1 MAKYLPSGAS
11 PAYAR
16 PMDRMTD
23 PLPSD
28 RLDDRAA
35 ERIRYIRD
43 TMERAG
49 TFTAVPGWG
58 GAIMGLTAL
67 AATWAAS
74 RASSPGA
81 WFRTWLVEAVVAFVI
96 GCVAIAWKSRRAQTP
111 AVRGPALRFALTLAP
126 PLVAAMAM
134 TWALLAARR
143 IDLLP
148 GTWLLLYGT
157 AVATGGASSVR
168 AVPLMG
174 AILMVIGAIALALPS
189 AGNALMAAGFGG
201 LQIAFGIYIARRHGG

>member
-1 MAKYLPSGAS
+1 MN
-11 PAYAR
+11 
-16 PMDRMTD
+16 RMTD
-23 PLPSD
+23 PLPTD

-58 GAIMGLTAL
+58 GALMGLTAV
-67 AATWAAS
+67 AAAWGAS
-74 RASSPGA
+74 RTSSPES
-81 WFRTWLVEAVVAFVI
+81 WFRIWLIEAVVAFVI
-96 GCVAIAWKSRRAQTP
+96 GCVAIAWKSRRTQTP

-126 PLVAAMAM
+126 PLVAAVVM
-134 TWALLAARR
+134 TGALLAAQR

-174 AILMVIGAIALALPS
+174 AILMVIGAVALALPS
-189 AGNALMAAGFGG
+189 AGNTLMAAGFGG
-201 LQIAFGIYIARRHGG
+201 LQIVFGIYIARRHGG

>member
-1 MAKYLPSGAS
+1 
-11 PAYAR
+11 
-16 PMDRMTD
+16 
-23 PLPSD
+23 
-28 RLDDRAA
+28 
-35 ERIRYIRD
+35 
-43 TMERAG
+43 
-49 TFTAVPGWG
+49 
-58 GAIMGLTAL
+58 
-67 AATWAAS
+67 
-74 RASSPGA
+74 
-81 WFRTWLVEAVVAFVI
+81 
-96 GCVAIAWKSRRAQTP
+96 
-111 AVRGPALRFALTLAP
+111 
-126 PLVAAMAM
+126 M

>member
-1 MAKYLPSGAS
+1 MSRVP
-11 PAYAR
+11 
-16 PMDRMTD
+16 D
-23 PLPSD
+23 PLPAE

-49 TFTAVPGWG
+49 TFTTVPGWG
-58 GAIMGLTAL
+58 GAVMGLTAL
-67 AATWAAS
+67 ATAWIAS
-74 RASSPGA
+74 RASSPEA
-81 WFRTWLVEAVVAFVI
+81 WFRTWLVEAVVAFAV
-96 GCVAIAWKSRRAQTP
+96 GCVAIAWKSRRAQTTV
-111 AVRGPALRFALTLAP
+111 VRGPALRFALTLAP
-126 PLVAAMAM
+126 PLVAGVVM
-134 TWALLAARR
+134 TGALLAAHR

-174 AILMVIGAIALALPS
+174 AILMAIGTVALALPS
-189 AGNALMAAGFGG
+189 AGNTLMAAGFGG
-201 LQIAFGIYIARRHGG
+201 LQIVFGIYIARRHGG

>member
-1 MAKYLPSGAS
+1 MG
-11 PAYAR
+11 
-16 PMDRMTD
+16 RMTD
-23 PLPSD
+23 PLPTE

-58 GAIMGLTAL
+58 GAVMGLTAL
-67 AATWAAS
+67 LAAWAAS
-74 RASSPGA
+74 RTSSPEA

-96 GCVAIAWKSRRAQTP
+96 GCVAIAWKSRRAQT
-111 AVRGPALRFALTLAP
+111 AVVRGPALRFALTLAP
-126 PLVAAMAM
+126 PLVAGVVM
-134 TWALLAARR
+134 TGVLLAAQRM
-143 IDLLP
+143 DLVA

-174 AILMVIGAIALALPS
+174 AILMVIGTMALALPS

-201 LQIAFGIYIARRHGG
+201 VQIVFGIYIARRHGG

>member
-1 MAKYLPSGAS
+1 
-11 PAYAR
+11 
-16 PMDRMTD
+16 MDRMTD
-23 PLPSD
+23 PLPTD

-67 AATWAAS
+67 AAAWAAS
-74 RASSPGA
+74 RTSSPGA

-126 PLVAAMAM
+126 PLVAATVM

-168 AVPLMG
+168 AVPLLG

>member
-1 MAKYLPSGAS
+1 
-11 PAYAR
+11 
-16 PMDRMTD
+16 
-23 PLPSD
+23 
-28 RLDDRAA
+28 
-35 ERIRYIRD
+35 
-43 TMERAG
+43 MERAG

-58 GAIMGLTAL
+58 GAVMGLTAL
-67 AATWAAS
+67 LAAWTAS
-74 RASSPGA
+74 RTSSPEA

-96 GCVAIAWKSRRAQTP
+96 GCVAIAWKSRRAQTA

-126 PLVAAMAM
+126 PLVAGVVM
-134 TWALLAARR
+134 TGALLAAHR

-148 GTWLLLYGT
+148 GTWLLLYGA

-174 AILMVIGAIALALPS
+174 AILMAIGTIALALPS

-201 LQIAFGIYIARRHGG
+201 LQIVFGIYIARRHGG